1 MNKQWRA
8 GLLARFGHDPYP
20 FSVIVEG
27 KDKNEAIKYINK
39 HYPNASIVEIEE
51 DVDDLNMDDL
61 YRDLKGVS
69 PVEERNEDDEE
80 YDSDIPT
87 EIIDYA
93 KEIHRKNPK
102 FSYKE
107 IVMTILDDP
116 QHSKW
121 FKKSYHGNEFDFRQE
136 LEEIIR
142 EKGVEENK
150 TPKIQKSPQSKAS
163 LFLCNECA
171 KTFRANENK
180 CPTCGKEAESVIK
193 EEKKL
198 KDEKEEEL
206 PVEKPE
212 KDETVSAE
220 VKVEGQEKLAPEVKA
235 DDGGEVK
242 DKDTKN
248 ESKVKESLEE
258 DNPDAWEDL
267 VDRTASDLYKK
278 DFKDCSPKEKQAV
291 IAKAK
296 QKSNVEESNKKK
308 VDEQSVGVSEVPSQA
323 KSKDPS
329 KRTIVA
335 KGLADKYEA
344 ERIASSKKG
353 SVVSDDEDPKKF
365 MVVVKEAKIN
375 EATNDYSVEA
385 DLDVTFSRHVPDWD
399 IEHPRKVDVYFNI
412 EEEHRSWG
420 IKDVSIY
427 VTKPVN
433 VPFVLVKWGEEE
445 DERFEKEVTVP
456 TDKITYEW
464 DDSAGIF
471 SIPSFQVIIN
481 EKGEVEAAVAYC
493 GYWKP

>member
-20 FSVIVEG
+20 FSVVVEG

-39 HYPNASIVEIEE
+39 HYPNANIVEIEE

-61 YRDLKGVS
+61 YNDLKSIS
-69 PVEERNEDDEE
+69 PVEERNEDDED

-87 EIIDYA
+87 EIVDYA
-93 KEIHRKNPK
+93 KELLRKNPK

-116 QHSKW
+116 QHLKW
-121 FKKSYHGNEFDFRQE
+121 FRKSYHGNEFDFRQE

-150 TPKIQKSPQSKAS
+150 ASKIQKVPQPKAS

-193 EEKKL
+193 EEKL

-235 DDGGEVK
+235 DEGGEVK

-248 ESKVKESLEE
+248 ESIET
-258 DNPDAWEDL
+258 D
-267 VDRTASDLYKK
+267 
-278 DFKDCSPKEKQAV
+278 
-291 IAKAK
+291 
-296 QKSNVEESNKKK
+296 KKK

-323 KSKDPS
+323 KSKDPA

-399 IEHPRKVDVYFNI
+399 IEHPRKVDVHFNI

-433 VPFVLVKWGEEE
+433 VPFVLVKWGGEEE

-471 SIPSFQVIIN
+471 SIPSFQVTIN

>member
-20 FSVIVEG
+20 FSVVVEG

-39 HYPNASIVEIEE
+39 HYPNAGIVEIEE

-61 YRDLKGVS
+61 YNDLKSIS
-69 PVEERNEDDEE
+69 PVEERNEDDED

-87 EIIDYA
+87 EIVDYA
-93 KEIHRKNPK
+93 KELLRKNPK

-116 QHSKW
+116 QHLKW
-121 FKKSYHGNEFDFRQE
+121 FRKSYHGNEFDFRQE

-150 TPKIQKSPQSKAS
+150 ASKIQKVPQPKAS

-193 EEKKL
+193 EEKL

-235 DDGGEVK
+235 DEGGEVK

-258 DNPDAWEDL
+258 DN
-267 VDRTASDLYKK
+267 
-278 DFKDCSPKEKQAV
+278 
-291 IAKAK
+291 
-296 QKSNVEESNKKK
+296 

-323 KSKDPS
+323 KSKDPA

-399 IEHPRKVDVYFNI
+399 IEHPRKVDVHFNI

-433 VPFVLVKWGEEE
+433 VPFVLVKWGGEEE

-471 SIPSFQVIIN
+471 SIPSFQVTIN

>member
-20 FSVIVEG
+20 FSVVVEG

-39 HYPNASIVEIEE
+39 HYPNANIVEIEE

-61 YRDLKGVS
+61 YNDLKGVS
-69 PVEERNEDDEE
+69 PVEERNEDDED

-87 EIIDYA
+87 EIVDYA
-93 KEIHRKNPK
+93 KELLRKNPK

-116 QHSKW
+116 QHLKW
-121 FKKSYHGNEFDFRQE
+121 FRKSYHGNEFDFRQE

-150 TPKIQKSPQSKAS
+150 ASKIQKVPQPKAS

-193 EEKKL
+193 EEKL

-235 DDGGEVK
+235 DEGGEVR

-248 ESKVKESLEE
+248 ESIET
-258 DNPDAWEDL
+258 D
-267 VDRTASDLYKK
+267 
-278 DFKDCSPKEKQAV
+278 
-291 IAKAK
+291 
-296 QKSNVEESNKKK
+296 KKK

-323 KSKDPS
+323 KSKDPA

-375 EATNDYSVEA
+375 EAENGYSVEA

-420 IKDVSIY
+420 IKDISIY
-427 VTKPVN
+427 VTKH
-433 VPFVLVKWGEEE
+433 
-445 DERFEKEVTVP
+445 
-456 TDKITYEW
+456 
-464 DDSAGIF
+464 
-471 SIPSFQVIIN
+471 
-481 EKGEVEAAVAYC
+481 
-493 GYWKP
+493 